1 MGDDELLIIV
11 GTETGNAEALAD
23 DAKIFANKVNLNAKV
38 MDMDDVSVEEISN
51 SKYLLICC
59 STWGEGD
66 QPTNAEDLY
75 EETCNA
81 ANDCMNG
88 VNFAVLALGDTSYE
102 FFCES
107 GKQWD
112 VVMEEKGGTRIQ
124 SRIDCD
130 IDYEDDD
137 ECEEWIK
144 QTIDI
149 FNSLE

>member
-1 MGDDELLIIV
+1 
-11 GTETGNAEALAD
+11 
-23 DAKIFANKVNLNAKV
+23 
-38 MDMDDVSVEEISN
+38 N

-81 ANDCMNG
+81 ADDCMNG

-130 IDYEDDD
+130 VDYEDDD

>member
-38 MDMDDVSVEEISN
+38 MDMDDISVEDISN

-81 ANDCMNG
+81 ADDCMNG

-130 IDYEDDD
+130 VDYEDDD

>member
-1 MGDDELLIIV
+1 MSNDELLIIV

-130 IDYEDDD
+130 VDYEDDD